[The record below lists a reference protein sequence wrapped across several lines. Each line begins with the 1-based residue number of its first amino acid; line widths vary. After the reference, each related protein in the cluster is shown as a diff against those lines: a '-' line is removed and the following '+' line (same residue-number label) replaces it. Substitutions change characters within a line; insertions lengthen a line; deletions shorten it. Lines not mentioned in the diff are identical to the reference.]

1 MLQIGPFS
9 YTRSPAVLLAFL
21 QFAAILCMRR
31 CDPLTRPRGFVKLQA
46 IFEPPA
52 TEMKPLTQDF
62 HGPRAIGFTVVTDGV
77 QAC

>member
-1 MLQIGPFS
+1 
-9 YTRSPAVLLAFL
+9 
-21 QFAAILCMRR
+21 
-31 CDPLTRPRGFVKLQA
+31 VKLQA

-77 QAC
+77 QAYLVEASPVDIYTRSDVFYGGVVQMEMMANPPDHIGSRL